1 MRKRIISLVLAA
13 LMAVSL
19 AACGSNGGDASSSTS
34 TSSTSTSSTGSA
46 AASTSSSD
54 SSWNVTRPADLP
66 EGYPTKEI
74 TYIYPFGTG
83 SMQDTYFRI
92 LSAKIKEKEG
102 WKYSIVVKQQ
112 EGANGDI
119 GWSAFAKA
127 KPDGYTL
134 GFAPTAQQITAIA
147 NGKDYIASN
156 MCYIFNMMSDPG
168 AVGVSSKSKYTSMQ
182 DLMNDAKNNPGKISI
197 GVTSVTGSEGLAV
210 IQLEEA
216 SGAKFNVV
224 PYDSETEV
232 LTAVAGGHC
241 DAYCLNVGD
250 LSTFLDQGSIKIL
263 AVGSEERSD
272 LQPDVPTYKECGYDV
287 TQVNSRAISA
297 PNATDP
303 AIVQYLSDCFMAAAQ
318 DPDVKEQCAKL
329 TIPYDSKDATD
340 TTLMFSA
347 YYDSFNQLW
356 QTNPWC

>member
-1 MRKRIISLVLAA
+1 MKKRITAFVLAT
-13 LMAVSL
+13 LMALSL
-19 AACGSNGGDASSSTS
+19 AACGSSGSSANTSGTS
-34 TSSTSTSSTGSA
+34 TSGSSTGSA
-46 AASTSSSD
+46 AASTASGSD
-54 SSWNVTRPADLP
+54 SSWNVQRPADLP
-66 EGYPTKEI
+66 KDYPNKEI

-92 LSAKIKEKEG
+92 LAAKIKEKEN

-119 GWSAFAKA
+119 GWSTFAKS

-147 NGKDYIASN
+147 NGKDYTAAN
-156 MCYIFNMMSDPG
+156 LCYIFNMMSDPG
-168 AVGVSSKSKYTSMQ
+168 AVGVSSKSKYTSLQ
-182 DLMNDAKNNPGKISI
+182 DLMNDAKANPGTISI

-210 IQLEEA
+210 IQLEDA

-250 LSTFLDQGSIKIL
+250 LSTFLSQGSIKLL

-287 TQVNSRAISA
+287 TQVNSRAIAAPKGTDSA
-297 PNATDP
+297 
-303 AIVQYLSDCFMAAAQ
+303 IIQYLSDCFMAAAQ
-318 DPDVKEQCAKL
+318 DPDVQQQCAKL
-329 TIPYDSKDATD
+329 TIPYDAKDAAD
-340 TTLMFSA
+340 TTKMFSD
-347 YYDSFNQLW
+347 YYDSFLQLW
-356 QTNPWC
+356 QTNPWA